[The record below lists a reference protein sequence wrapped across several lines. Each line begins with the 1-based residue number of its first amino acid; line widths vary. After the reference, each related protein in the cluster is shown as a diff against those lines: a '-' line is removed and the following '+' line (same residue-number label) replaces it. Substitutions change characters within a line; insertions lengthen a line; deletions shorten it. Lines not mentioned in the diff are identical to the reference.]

1 MTRPL
6 RVLILEDCEDDAELL
21 LRELKRQ
28 NYEPDYTRVDT
39 AKGMNDALDRETW
52 ALIISDYSMPQFT
65 AMQALDI
72 LKRRNLDL
80 PFVIVSGTIGE
91 ETAAIAMKSGAH
103 DFLTKGKL
111 NRLGAAVER
120 ELRDAEDRR
129 QHKKAE
135 EALRRSEEQLRQS
148 QKVEAIGRLAGG
160 IAHDFNNLLT
170 IINGY
175 TELLLARLPSQD
187 RTSRDINEI
196 RKAGMRAASLTRQ
209 LLAFSR
215 KQILEP
221 KILDMN
227 AIVVELEKMLQRL
240 IGEDVR
246 LTIAQAPGLR
256 RIKADPGQ
264 VEQVIMNL
272 VVNARDAMPQGGN
285 LTLETSN
292 VDLDEAYAARHV
304 GVRPGA
310 YVMLAVSDTGCG
322 IDKESMTHIFEPFYT
337 TKGPGKGT
345 GLGLSTV
352 YGIVK
357 QSGGNVWAYSEP
369 GRGTTFKIY
378 LPQAEGTVDRQP
390 RDGQRAGIARGS
402 ETLLLVEDQK
412 ELRELVRE
420 MLEMNGYTVVAAG
433 DGLEALEICQRH
445 EGRIDLML
453 SDVVMPQMGGRELAQ
468 RLATLRPEMKVL
480 YMSGYTSNAIV
491 HHGILDPGT
500 VLLQKPFT
508 PDGLARKVR
517 EVLDGDQQTGV
528 EAGPTLRSKRG

>member
-28 NYEPDYTRVDT
+28 NYEPDYIRVDT
-39 AKGMNDALDRETW
+39 AKGMSDALDRETW
-52 ALIISDYSMPQFT
+52 SLIISDYSMPQFT

-91 ETAAIAMKSGAH
+91 ETAVVAMKSGAH
-103 DFLTKGKL
+103 DFLMKGKL
-111 NRLGAAVER
+111 TRLGAAIER
-120 ELRDAEDRR
+120 ELRDAEERR
-129 QHKKAE
+129 EHKKAE

-170 IINGY
+170 IINGS
-175 TELLLARLPSQD
+175 TELLLGRIPAED
-187 RTSRDINEI
+187 RMSRDINEI

-221 KILDMN
+221 KVLDLN
-227 AIVVELEKMLQRL
+227 TIVVDLEKMLRRL

-246 LTIAQAPGLR
+246 LTIVQSPGLR

-264 VEQVIMNL
+264 IEQVIMNL

-292 VDLDEAYAARHV
+292 IDLDEAYAARHV

-357 QSGGNVWAYSEP
+357 QSGGNVWAYSE
-369 GRGTTFKIY
+369 
-378 LPQAEGTVDRQP
+378 
-390 RDGQRAGIARGS
+390 
-402 ETLLLVEDQK
+402 
-412 ELRELVRE
+412 
-420 MLEMNGYTVVAAG
+420 
-433 DGLEALEICQRH
+433 
-445 EGRIDLML
+445 
-453 SDVVMPQMGGRELAQ
+453 
-468 RLATLRPEMKVL
+468 
-480 YMSGYTSNAIV
+480 
-491 HHGILDPGT
+491 
-500 VLLQKPFT
+500 
-508 PDGLARKVR
+508 
-517 EVLDGDQQTGV
+517 
-528 EAGPTLRSKRG
+528 

>member
-1 MTRPL
+1 MTQTL
-6 RVLILEDCEDDAELL
+6 RVLILEDSDDDAALL
-21 LRELKRQ
+21 LRELRRQ
-28 NYEPDYTRVDT
+28 NYEPIYARADT
-39 AKGMNDALDRETW
+39 AKGMNEALERETW
-52 ALIISDYSMPQFT
+52 SLVISDYSMPPFT
-65 AMQALDI
+65 AMQALEI

-80 PFVIVSGTIGE
+80 PFIIVSGTIGE

-103 DFLTKGKL
+103 DFLTKDKL
-111 NRLGAAVER
+111 TRLGAAVER
-120 ELRDAEDRR
+120 ELRDAEERR
-129 QHKKAE
+129 ERKKAE

-175 TELLLARLPSQD
+175 TELLLARLPGND
-187 RTSRDINEI
+187 KMSRDVNEI
-196 RKAGMRAASLTRQ
+196 RKAGQRAASLTRQ

-221 KILDMN
+221 KVLDLN
-227 AIVVELEKMLQRL
+227 AIVVELEKMLRRL
-240 IGEDVR
+240 IGEDIR
-246 LTIAQAPGLR
+246 LTIAPAADLR
-256 RIKADPGQ
+256 RIKTDPGQ
-264 VEQVIMNL
+264 IEQVIMNL

-292 VDLDEAYAARHV
+292 VVLDQAYAARHV

-322 IDKESMTHIFEPFYT
+322 MDKEAMAHIFEPFFT
-337 TKGPGKGT
+337 TKAPGKGT

-352 YGIVK
+352 YGIIK

-378 LPQAEGTVDRQP
+378 LPQVEGVVDRPP
-390 RDGQRAGIARGS
+390 RDGPRTGIPRGS
-402 ETLLLVEDQK
+402 ETILLAEDQK
-412 ELRELVRE
+412 ELRELIRQ
-420 MLEMNGYTVVAAG
+420 MLEMNGYTVIAAS
-433 DGLEALEICQRH
+433 DGLEAIEICKRH
-445 EGRIDLML
+445 EAPIHLML

-468 RLATLRPEMKVL
+468 RLATVRPDMKVL

-500 VLLQKPFT
+500 LFIQKPFT
-508 PDGLARKVR
+508 PDSLARKVR
-517 EVLDGDQQTGV
+517 EVLDADGQAQV
-528 EAGPTLRSKRG
+528 EAGPTLRSQQG

>member
-28 NYEPDYTRVDT
+28 NYEPDYIRVDT

-52 ALIISDYSMPQFT
+52 SLIISDYSMPQFT

-72 LKRRNLDL
+72 LKRRTLDL

-111 NRLGAAVER
+111 SRLGAAVER

-135 EALRRSEEQLRQS
+135 EALRKSEEQLRQS

-175 TELLLARLPSQD
+175 TELLLARLPPQD

-221 KILDMN
+221 KVLDMN
-227 AIVVELEKMLQRL
+227 AIVVELEKMLRRL

-246 LTIAQAPGLR
+246 LTIVQAPGLR

-264 VEQVIMNL
+264 IEQVIMIL

-285 LTLETSN
+285 LTLETAN
-292 VDLDEAYAARHV
+292 VDLDEAYAGRHV
-304 GVRPGA
+304 GVRSGA
-310 YVMLAVSDTGCG
+310 YILLAVSDTGSG
-322 IDKESMTHIFEPFYT
+322 IDKESMSHIFEPFYT

-378 LPQAEGTVDRQP
+378 LPQAEGTVDRQS

-500 VLLQKPFT
+500 MLLQKPFT

-517 EVLDGDQQTGV
+517 EVLDQGQEPVQASPV
-528 EAGPTLRSKRG
+528 RRSRLG

>member
-1 MTRPL
+1 MTQTL
-6 RVLILEDCEDDAELL
+6 RVLILEDSDDDAALL
-21 LRELKRQ
+21 LRELRRQ
-28 NYEPDYTRVDT
+28 NYEPVYHRVES
-39 AKGMNDALDRETW
+39 AAGMNEALDREPW
-52 ALIISDYSMPQFT
+52 ALIISDYAMPQFT
-65 AMQALDI
+65 AMHALDI

-103 DFLTKGKL
+103 DFLMKGKL
-111 NRLGAAVER
+111 TRLGAAIER
-120 ELRDAEDRR
+120 ELRDAQERR
-129 QHKKAE
+129 EHKKAE

-175 TELLLARLPSQD
+175 TELLLARLPGND
-187 RTSRDINEI
+187 KMSRDVNEI
-196 RKAGMRAASLTRQ
+196 RQAGQRAASLTRQ

-221 KILDMN
+221 KVLDLN
-227 AIVVELEKMLQRL
+227 AIVVELEKMLRRL
-240 IGEDVR
+240 IGEDIR
-246 LTIAQAPGLR
+246 LTIAPAADLR
-256 RIKADPGQ
+256 RIKTDPGQ
-264 VEQVIMNL
+264 IEQVIMNL

-292 VDLDEAYAARHV
+292 VVLDQAYAARHV

-322 IDKESMTHIFEPFYT
+322 RDKEAMAHIFEPFFT
-337 TKGPGKGT
+337 TKAPGKGT

-378 LPQAEGTVDRQP
+378 LPQVEGVVDRPP
-390 RDGQRAGIARGS
+390 RDGPRTVIPRGS
-402 ETLLLVEDQK
+402 ETILLAEDQK
-412 ELRELVRE
+412 ELRELIRQ
-420 MLEMNGYTVVAAG
+420 MLEMNGYTVIAAS
-433 DGLEALEICQRH
+433 DGLEAIEICKRH
-445 EGRIDLML
+445 EAPIHLML

-468 RLATLRPEMKVL
+468 RLATVRPDMKVL

-500 VLLQKPFT
+500 LFIQKPFT
-508 PDGLARKVR
+508 PDSLARKVR
-517 EVLDGDQQTGV
+517 EVLDAHGQAQV
-528 EAGPTLRSKRG
+528 EAGPALRTQQG

>member
-28 NYEPDYTRVDT
+28 NYEPDYIRVDT
-39 AKGMNDALDRETW
+39 AKGMNDALDREAW

-135 EALRRSEEQLRQS
+135 EALRKSEEQLRQS

-175 TELLLARLPSQD
+175 TELLLARLPPQD

-221 KILDMN
+221 KVLDMN
-227 AIVVELEKMLQRL
+227 AIVVELEKMLRRL

-264 VEQVIMNL
+264 IEQVIMNL

-285 LTLETSN
+285 LTLETAN

-304 GVRPGA
+304 GVRSGA
-310 YVMLAVSDTGCG
+310 YIMLAVSDTGSG
-322 IDKESMTHIFEPFYT
+322 IDKESMSHIFEPFYT

-390 RDGQRAGIARGS
+390 RDGQHAGIARGS

-420 MLEMNGYTVVAAG
+420 MLQMNGYTVVEAG
-433 DGLEALEICQRH
+433 DGLEALEICQKH

-468 RLATLRPEMKVL
+468 RLATIRPEMKVL

-500 VLLQKPFT
+500 ALLQKPFT
-508 PDGLARKVR
+508 PDSLARKVR
-517 EVLDGDQQTGV
+517 EVLDGGEQTRA
-528 EAGPTLRSKRG
+528 EAGPALRSQRG

>member
-28 NYEPDYTRVDT
+28 NYEPDYIRVDT

-52 ALIISDYSMPQFT
+52 SLIISDYSMPQFT
-65 AMQALDI
+65 AMQALDV

-135 EALRRSEEQLRQS
+135 EALRKSEEQLRQS

-175 TELLLARLPSQD
+175 TELLLARLPPQD

-221 KILDMN
+221 KVLDMN
-227 AIVVELEKMLQRL
+227 AIVVELEKMLRRL

-246 LTIAQAPGLR
+246 LTIVQAQGLR

-264 VEQVIMNL
+264 IEQVIMNL

-285 LTLETSN
+285 LTLETAN

-304 GVRPGA
+304 GVRSGA
-310 YVMLAVSDTGCG
+310 YILLAVSDTGSG
-322 IDKESMTHIFEPFYT
+322 IDKESMSHIFEPFYT

-378 LPQAEGTVDRQP
+378 LPQAEGTVDRQS

-420 MLEMNGYTVVAAG
+420 MLEMNGYTVVEAG

-468 RLATLRPEMKVL
+468 RLATIRPEMKVL

-500 VLLQKPFT
+500 ALLQKPFT
-508 PDGLARKVR
+508 PDSLARKVR
-517 EVLDGDQQTGV
+517 EVLDGDEQTRA
-528 EAGPTLRSKRG
+528 EAGPALRSQRG